1 MPDPVKMLK
10 QDHERVKGLF
20 RQWEAAP
27 AGQPE
32 RRRAL
37 VMQILQELVVHERIE
52 EDVFYPAFREAA
64 GKKGMEIVD
73 HSHEEH
79 ETVDNLVDQLQATDI
94 HDPQFEGLM
103 KLVIEN
109 VEHHIQEE
117 EEKMLPRAYETME
130 TRLESLG
137 ETMAELKES
146 LMAQTT
152 LRKTAP
158 KPRSRDK

>member
-1 MPDPVKMLK
+1 MPDPVEMLK
-10 QDHERVKGLF
+10 KDHERVKGLF
-20 RQWEAAP
+20 RQWENAA

-37 VMQILQELVVHERIE
+37 VMEIIQELVVHERIE

-64 GKKGMEIVD
+64 GTKGIEIVE

-79 ETVDNLVDQLQATDI
+79 EVVDNLVDQLQATDPN
-94 HDPQFEGLM
+94 DPQFEGLM

-130 TRLESLG
+130 TRLAGLG
-137 ETMAELKES
+137 ETMTELKES
-146 LMAQTT
+146 LMEQTR
-152 LRKTAP
+152 RKPTTRQRAG
-158 KPRSRDK
+158 SA